1 MQPFVAVGLK
11 LKEYGHRVRVATHSQ
26 LRSFVEQFGLEFYP
40 LGGDPQVLADFAVQS
55 KGAAQSLSVTC
66 IYLLPVPI
74 LACPSQRV
82 NCFTAFF
89 LVTGLNLRVGVFP
102 RGLGQVQKVR
112 QQIKAYVAGQLAA
125 CTEADPDH
133 PDLAFKVG
141 RGLEQVKLSRQI
153 GIIFLLQ

>member
-1 MQPFVAVGLK
+1 M
-11 LKEYGHRVRVATHSQ
+11 
-26 LRSFVEQFGLEFYP
+26 EQFGLEFYP

-55 KGAAQSLSVTC
+55 KGAAQCLWSHAYT
-66 IYLLPVPI
+66 YLLLAPI

-82 NCFTAFF
+82 HGLTASF
-89 LVTGLNLRVGVFP
+89 LVTGFDLRAGVFP

-141 RGLEQVKLSRQI
+141 RGP
-153 GIIFLLQ
+153 